1 MQGGCFF
8 NFFFVLFV
16 CFTVGF
22 RSCDGNKK
30 IHFGSSEPEDF
41 RVGEDGVVYA
51 ERSFQLSAEPTEFVV
66 SAQDK
71 ETQQE
76 WQMRVKLTPEPA
88 FTGASEKVK
97 QELNAAC
104 INVSPQ
110 REPKNGSLILP
121 VMHLSKNQLINGHLV
136 HANLEL

>member
-1 MQGGCFF
+1 MGHFF
-8 NFFFVLFV
+8 NFLCFSFYV
-16 CFTVGF
+16 CFTVRF

-97 QELNAAC
+97 QQLNAGC
-104 INVSPQ
+104 INVCPQ
-110 REPKNGSLILP
+110 RDLKIG
-121 VMHLSKNQLINGHLV
+121 V
-136 HANLEL
+136 

>member
-1 MQGGCFF
+1 MPYDNSNQLLSSVSEYLFLILYSFYITYSSNGLPFHFLFF
-8 NFFFVLFV
+8 ILYV
-16 CFTVGF
+16 CFTVRF
-22 RSCDGNKK
+22 QSCDGNKK

-41 RVGEDGVVYA
+41 RIDEDGVVYA

-71 ETQQE
+71 ETQEE

-97 QELNAAC
+97 QPMPSVWMYPRKQA
-104 INVSPQ
+104 
-110 REPKNGSLILP
+110 
-121 VMHLSKNQLINGHLV
+121 
-136 HANLEL
+136 

>member
-1 MQGGCFF
+1 MR
-8 NFFFVLFV
+8 
-16 CFTVGF
+16 F

-71 ETQQE
+71 ETQEE
-76 WQMRVKLTPEPA
+76 WQMRVKLTPEPTFA
-88 FTGASEKVK
+88 GTSEKVN
-97 QELNAAC
+97 QLNAASV
-104 INVSPQ
+104 NVSPQ
-110 REPKNGSLILP
+110 TGLKIGIRFC
-121 VMHLSKNQLINGHLV
+121 LSCTSP
-136 HANLEL
+136 

>member
-1 MQGGCFF
+1 MGCFF
-8 NFFFVLFV
+8 IFLFFVLCV
-16 CFTVGF
+16 YFTVRF

-71 ETQQE
+71 ETQEE

-88 FTGASEKVK
+88 FAGSSEKVK
-97 QELNAAC
+97 Q
-104 INVSPQ
+104 
-110 REPKNGSLILP
+110 
-121 VMHLSKNQLINGHLV
+121 
-136 HANLEL
+136 